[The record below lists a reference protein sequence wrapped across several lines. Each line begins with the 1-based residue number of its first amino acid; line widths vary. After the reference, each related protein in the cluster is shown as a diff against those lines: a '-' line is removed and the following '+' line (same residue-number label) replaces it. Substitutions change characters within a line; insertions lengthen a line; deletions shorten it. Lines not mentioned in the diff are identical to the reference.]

1 MINYDKESRSFSIQT
16 KNTSYF
22 MRIDDM
28 GYLRNLYYGEK
39 IAHVQDTCMEL
50 KNMRAF
56 EELSASLPF
65 RGEYLS
71 KESYIY
77 NEPCIS
83 VEFSDGVRDLKLVY
97 KSHEIKELPGGAT
110 LSITLKDIYYSFEV
124 ILNYTVYKD
133 LDIINK
139 NAVAVNLSDK
149 PVIINK
155 IKSGSMYPEWKKDM
169 RVMHMAGTWASEYQ
183 RKFTNLNQGKFV
195 IENTRG
201 VSSGPHHVPF
211 FAIDDKN
218 TNETG
223 GNVWYGLLH
232 WSGNFRIDIE
242 HNFDDQ
248 VMVSAGINDYD
259 TQITL
264 GSGEKFETPLFTVGY
279 TNKGYEEMTRTLYDY
294 QYDILSPR
302 RVKNIF
308 PIIYNSWYPYE
319 FDIDEQ
325 KCISFVDKASAIGA
339 ELFVI
344 DDGWFGRRD
353 NNYDDGLGDW
363 YCNKDKFPN
372 GLKPVADKAHK
383 CNMKFGLWVE
393 PEMINKK
400 SDLYKKHP
408 EWVLHYPTREITEM
422 RNQYVLNLARD
433 DVREFVW
440 ETVDRIISEFNLDYL
455 KWDMNRYINEA
466 DPADKEMYVK
476 YIKNLYEVWRRINE
490 KYPDLLLENC
500 AHGGARAD
508 YGMAK
513 FSDRINRSDNSDPV
527 DVLKLHEGFSTFI
540 LPRFAGGA
548 GNIASL
554 PTMNGR
560 KNIPLQYRAH
570 LGMTGSMSVGINLLK
585 SNEKELSELKEY
597 ISQYKEIRHITQ
609 NAYFY
614 KLSSAT
620 ETPVAAWEYLDRNK
634 KAAVVFVFANGM
646 NFKSTFGRIKLRN
659 LINDK
664 LYHVTSSQ
672 TDNSASIDAFIHGD
686 ALMNVGIRIEPMG
699 DYFSQVIKI
708 EEV

>member
-139 NAVAVNLSDK
+139 NVVAVNLSDK

-264 GSGEKFETPLFTVGY
+264 GSGDEPLG
-279 TNKGYEEMTRTLYDY
+279 G
-294 QYDILSPR
+294 
-302 RVKNIF
+302 
-308 PIIYNSWYPYE
+308 
-319 FDIDEQ
+319 
-325 KCISFVDKASAIGA
+325 
-339 ELFVI
+339 
-344 DDGWFGRRD
+344 
-353 NNYDDGLGDW
+353 
-363 YCNKDKFPN
+363 
-372 GLKPVADKAHK
+372 
-383 CNMKFGLWVE
+383 
-393 PEMINKK
+393 
-400 SDLYKKHP
+400 
-408 EWVLHYPTREITEM
+408 
-422 RNQYVLNLARD
+422 
-433 DVREFVW
+433 
-440 ETVDRIISEFNLDYL
+440 
-455 KWDMNRYINEA
+455 EA
-466 DPADKEMYVK
+466 GV
-476 YIKNLYEVWRRINE
+476 
-490 KYPDLLLENC
+490 C
-500 AHGGARAD
+500 
-508 YGMAK
+508 
-513 FSDRINRSDNSDPV
+513 
-527 DVLKLHEGFSTFI
+527 
-540 LPRFAGGA
+540 
-548 GNIASL
+548 
-554 PTMNGR
+554 
-560 KNIPLQYRAH
+560 
-570 LGMTGSMSVGINLLK
+570 GSC
-585 SNEKELSELKEY
+585 
-597 ISQYKEIRHITQ
+597 
-609 NAYFY
+609 
-614 KLSSAT
+614 
-620 ETPVAAWEYLDRNK
+620 
-634 KAAVVFVFANGM
+634 
-646 NFKSTFGRIKLRN
+646 
-659 LINDK
+659 
-664 LYHVTSSQ
+664 
-672 TDNSASIDAFIHGD
+672 
-686 ALMNVGIRIEPMG
+686 
-699 DYFSQVIKI
+699 
-708 EEV
+708 